1 MQLYCCGCNKEFP
14 SACMEEEML
23 NNMGEKSEDILL
35 QVNDVKYKKN
45 NGQLCVAHKK
55 IGWIMDN
62 TDSFAVSVLYTN
74 IKTQR
79 ISPEGKPK
87 VQLQIILN
95 DQSTHIFHFTNP
107 NGRDKQV
114 EERNQVKERLSQLLT
129 ASKRQP
135 PNELLE
141 KKRILEENPRLHRLY
156 QDLVPKNLLQPEE
169 FWKEIAA
176 AYKKNLAPTME
187 MGISGAFLADI
198 KPQTDGNNG
207 KVLYNLTPEIMLA
220 VFKTYPAV
228 KKKHDDYVPHR
239 MTESE
244 FWTRFFQSHYYSA
257 HTTSRSEEVF
267 SECTKYDD
275 KEWSRDLS
283 KIVTDP
289 ILNLD
294 NIYETPSFGAIRPGS
309 SSAGSNYMHATM
321 IKRFNQHSQ
330 NILKAQTR
338 SETDRL
344 YDEMVAKNPEALTN
358 GSVPPVPQPKNKKA
372 RLQEKLV
379 YDDLESESS
388 KGASALQL
396 QQKDRYLAGPPSQSS
411 AEPAAAHQL
420 QRLNI
425 ELSQVV
431 QQQWCTDLTS
441 VQNPQLAHKTLQ
453 LVAERCRE
461 CRSDA
466 PLTNGVVEELPLEL
480 RRELCAVYGS
490 GGELLR
496 HFWACFPP
504 RTPQLVAKLQTL
516 HMTLNNYHQATLRPF
531 QEKAIRDYNCRSGIL
546 DHLLHMFHT
555 ASTKYESWK
564 SRQLR

>member
-1 MQLYCCGCNKEFP
+1 M
-14 SACMEEEML
+14 SD
-23 NNMGEKSEDILL
+23 KSEDILL
-35 QVNDVKYKKN
+35 QINDVKYKKN
-45 NGQLCVAHKK
+45 NGQLCIAHKK
-55 IGWIMDN
+55 IGWIMDK
-62 TDSFAVSVLYTN
+62 TDSFAVSVPYTT
-74 IKTQR
+74 IKTQK

-107 NGRDKQV
+107 SGREKQV
-114 EERNQVKERLSQLLT
+114 EERNQVKERLSQLLS

-169 FWKEIAA
+169 FWREIAA
-176 AYKKNLAPTME
+176 AYKKNLTPNME

-198 KPQTDGNNG
+198 KPQTDGTNG

-275 KEWSRDLS
+275 KEWSKDLG
-283 KIVTDP
+283 KIVSDP

-294 NIYETPSFGAIRPGS
+294 NIYETPAYASTQNS
-309 SSAGSNYMHATM
+309 SSNAGSNYMHATM

-338 SETDRL
+338 SEADRL
-344 YDEMVAKNPEALTN
+344 YDEMVAKNPDALTN
-358 GSVPPVPQPKNKKA
+358 GTAPPVPQTKNKKA
-372 RLQEKLV
+372 RLQEKL
-379 YDDLESESS
+379 
-388 KGASALQL
+388 
-396 QQKDRYLAGPPSQSS
+396 
-411 AEPAAAHQL
+411 PAAAHQL
-420 QRLNI
+420 DELNE
-425 ELSQVV
+425 ELSRAVA
-431 QQQWCTDLTS
+431 QWTPDLRS
-441 VQNPQLAHKTLQ
+441 AQNPQLAHKTLQ
-453 LVAERCRE
+453 LVSERCRE
-461 CRSDA
+461 GRADT
-466 PLTNGVVEELPLEL
+466 PHTNGVVEELPQDL
-480 RRELCAVYGS
+480 RRDLCAVYSS

-496 HFWACFPP
+496 HFWSCFPP
-504 RTPQLVAKLQTL
+504 RNAQLIAKLHTL
-516 HMTLNNYHQATLRPF
+516 HTTLNNYHQATLRPF
-531 QEKAIRDYNCRSGIL
+531 QEKAIRDYNCRSGLL
-546 DHLLHMFHT
+546 DHLVYMFHT
-555 ASTKYESWK
+555 ANTKYENWK
-564 SRQLR
+564 SRYAPR